1 MEVQSQDKI
10 SIIVPF
16 HSLENYL
23 DTCLS
28 SIQNQTYTNFEVI
41 MLANNIHDSSR
52 DIAKKYADA
61 DSRFLL
67 YDFPLESTNI
77 STIRNYALMLATGK
91 YMIWVDGD
99 DYISP
104 NLVEI
109 QYKSIKQTN
118 ADMAVCRVFLT
129 HSRQH
134 KFKNTEKYEI
144 ETLSAKQ
151 TQVGILTEA
160 FVNGGLT
167 NKMFRTDLA
176 QQIRFDEYCS
186 MFEDLEYV
194 FRYLNICDSG
204 YVAFN
209 KKYIYA
215 YYMRPGSLSNERK
228 LLPILHRIT
237 TTNKIIRLE
246 SIQYYDVFARGLHVA
261 IATPLI
267 KKCKKTKYD
276 TKIRII
282 FANYL
287 REAIK
292 TFKNIK
298 MPFYKKLFVWL
309 YYKKYKKYLKKP
321 FWEQNKATI

>member
-1 MEVQSQDKI
+1 MEKMQDKI
-10 SIIVPF
+10 SVIVPF
-16 HSLENYL
+16 HSLEEYL

-28 SIQNQTYTNFEVI
+28 SIQNQTYKNFEVI
-41 MLANNIHDSSR
+41 MLANNVHDSSR
-52 DIAKKYADA
+52 EIAKKYADTDA
-61 DSRFLL
+61 RFLL
-67 YDFPLESTNI
+67 YDLPFETRNI

-99 DYISP
+99 DYVSP
-104 NLVEI
+104 NLLAVQYDSI
-109 QYKSIKQTN
+109 QQSD
-118 ADMAVCRVFLT
+118 ADMAICRVFLS
-129 HSRQH
+129 HSREH
-134 KFKNTEKYEI
+134 VFNKKERYNI
-144 ETLSAKQ
+144 DIISAKQ
-151 TQVGILTEA
+151 TQIGVLTQA

-176 QQIRFDEYCS
+176 QQIKFDEYCS

-194 FRYLNICDSG
+194 FRYLDLCKSSN
-204 YVAFN
+204 VALN
-209 KKYIYA
+209 KKYMYV
-215 YYMRPGSLSNERK
+215 YYMRQGSLSKEK
-228 LLPILHRIT
+228 KILPILRRIT
-237 TTNKIIRLE
+237 TTNKIIRLKSVE
-246 SIQYYDVFARGLHVA
+246 YYDVFARGLHVA
-261 IATPLI
+261 IAIPLI